1 MPGKTFAPLTQSMPL
16 SSDDESHRL
25 RRESHPIRV
34 AFLLPAN
41 IFSGV
46 QAASQSL
53 RTLIALC
60 CGCGARGRAADLK
73 ISTSAHQP
81 RKKKLPELSSQ
92 RLFDSVKPI
101 RFRRYQERWTCT
113 CFQMPSSFC
122 QIRVSQQ
129 RAVTGSP
136 FTCCR
141 ERSVC
146 FTPASLIVRF
156 NSWDE

>member
-1 MPGKTFAPLTQSMPL
+1 MPGKTFAPLTQPMPL
-16 SSDDESHRL
+16 SSEDESHGL
-25 RRESHPIRV
+25 RRESHPARV
-34 AFLLPAN
+34 AFLLSAN
-41 IFSGV
+41 SGSGV
-46 QAASQSL
+46 QAESQSL

-73 ISTSAHQP
+73 ILTSAHQP
-81 RKKKLPELSSQ
+81 RKKKPPELSSQ

-129 RAVTGSP
+129 RAVTGSL
-136 FTCCR
+136 FTSGG
-141 ERSVC
+141 ERFILLDSS
-146 FTPASLIVRF
+146 FSYRLF
-156 NSWDE
+156 HSWDK

>member
-16 SSDDESHRL
+16 SSEEESHGL
-25 RRESHPIRV
+25 RRESHPTRV

-41 IFSGV
+41 IRSGV
-46 QAASQSL
+46 QSESQSL

-81 RKKKLPELSSQ
+81 RKKKPPALSSQ
-92 RLFDSVKPI
+92 RLVDSIKPT
-101 RFRRYQERWTCT
+101 RLPRDQERCTCT
-113 CFQMPSSFC
+113 CFQLPDSFC

-129 RAVTGSP
+129 RAVMGSP
-136 FTCCR
+136 FTNCVGR
-141 ERSVC
+141 LVY
-146 FTPASLIVRF
+146 
-156 NSWDE
+156 